1 MKKIL
6 TILTLILFVFVILA
20 GCSSDE
26 NTQLKQEN
34 EQLIQENA
42 QLHQII
48 EQYEAIEPELELQR
62 YRVEIVEVVDNGHY
76 IVSKT
81 GYTIG
86 GIYYL
91 TTNDESLEV
100 GDTVYVI
107 VTDFYNCELFSEY
120 TERAGK

>member
-6 TILTLILFVFVILA
+6 TILTLILFAFVFLA

-62 YRVEIVEVVDNGHY
+62 YRVEIVEVVDNDHY

-81 GYTIG
+81 GYAVG

-91 TTNDESLEV
+91 TTNNENLEA

-107 VTDFYNCELFSEY
+107 VTDKYNCRLFTEY
-120 TERAGK
+120 IDSANG